1 MARLTELVESVDL
14 DAHLAAIRE
23 ALADGRRPAAGGL
36 LGLPELEGD
45 VWIDIAGAAAV
56 VGVGPRTITGWLT
69 RGRPASSPFPAA
81 HRFLYRLYWP
91 LSVIEEWARHY
102 RHADDDAERLA
113 APGDRQLGPGT
124 VMQKGPQPISA
135 GGPSALWGGRAVTC
149 AQVPGT
155 RSSPASRWPTRRAPS
170 GPARCSRRW

>member
-45 VWIDIAGAAAV
+45 DIWVDTAGAAAV
-56 VGVGPRTITGWLT
+56 VGVHPRTITGWLT
-69 RGRPASSPFPAA
+69 RGRPASGPFPAA

-102 RHADDDAERLA
+102 RHADDDAA
-113 APGDRQLGPGT
+113 TPGGATG
-124 VMQKGPQPISA
+124 S
-135 GGPSALWGGRAVTC
+135 
-149 AQVPGT
+149 
-155 RSSPASRWPTRRAPS
+155 
-170 GPARCSRRW
+170 